1 MIADNYLQLRTE
13 LETALGKLLRL
24 SSEMRRD
31 PATLDTLH
39 GLLTDIRE
47 PLLFVVVGEVK
58 SGKSSLLNALF
69 GQEFAKVDVLPA
81 TDRVYIFRHGEKEK
95 SIDVSAQLTERY
107 LPIPFLQ
114 DFNVVDTPG
123 TNTMVPEHQTITES
137 FVPRADIVLFVFS
150 VTNPWSQ
157 SGWQLLDL
165 VQKKWLKNVVFVLQQ
180 ADLRHSAEVEVIH
193 RHLQDTA
200 MRKLGFAPPIFPVS
214 ARKAL
219 LVKTT
224 GIAKEDLWR
233 ESGFGPL
240 EEQINRMVT
249 ESGVRFVKLQST
261 ASTAGVILNEVADEI
276 HGSMETISRDE
287 KHLGR
292 VNEFLQVR
300 KDQTLRQVAG
310 FLRGVEQAC
319 RECARHGTRL
329 LEEKLSFWKTWRLV
343 WSRAQWQ
350 HDFQTEVEAKLRQ
363 TVEPQVENAVQLLET
378 DLRGLWPQLQD
389 AIEAQFASEGKTR
402 MRKTIPD
409 FARQRRELLQSIE
422 LTLVER
428 VAGKAVEEQLA
439 RMFRETAAW
448 LRLPAGIAA
457 AGGIITVIVAM
468 SSASVADVTGTLAVS
483 AAVIGTIVAFTQ
495 RRKILAAYERE
506 MEKKRDE
513 LVSAIEQQMKHAIDL
528 FYKEIAVA
536 FEPLTAFCVAE
547 RKRYEPLLEQADGLK
562 ELLEGLSRRLGVAA

>member
-13 LETALGKLLRL
+13 VETALGKLLRL

-31 PATLDTLH
+31 QATLDTLQ
-39 GLLTDIRE
+39 GLLTDVRE

-58 SGKSSLLNALF
+58 AGKSSLLNALF

-81 TDRVYIFRHGEKEK
+81 TDRVYIFRYAEEEK
-95 SIDVSAQLTERY
+95 SVEVSPQLTERY
-107 LPIPFLQ
+107 LPIEFLR

-123 TNTMVPEHQTITES
+123 TNTMVPEHQTITEG
-137 FVPRADIVLFVFS
+137 FVPRADVVLFVFS

-180 ADLRHSAEVEVIH
+180 ADLRDAAEIEVIH

-200 MRKLGFAPPIFPVS
+200 MRKLGFAPPIYAVS

-219 LVKTT
+219 LARTT
-224 GIAKEDLWR
+224 AVAKEELFQ

-240 EEQINRMVT
+240 EQQINQLVT

-261 ASTAGVILNEVADEI
+261 ASTAGVILSEIADEI
-276 HGSMETISRDE
+276 YGSMETISRDE
-287 KHLGR
+287 QHLGR
-292 VNEFLQVR
+292 VREFLQVR
-300 KDQTLRQVAG
+300 QDQTLRQVAG

-319 RECARHGTRL
+319 RECARQGTQL

-343 WSRAQWQ
+343 WSREQWQ

-378 DLRGLWPQLQD
+378 DLRSLWPQLQD
-389 AIEAQFASEGKTR
+389 AIEVQFASEGKSR
-402 MRKTIPD
+402 VRKTTPD
-409 FARQRRELLQSIE
+409 FAQQRRELLQSIE

-428 VAGKAVEEQLA
+428 VAGRAVEEQLA

-468 SSASVADVTGTLAVS
+468 SSASVADVTGVLAAS
-483 AAVIGTIVAFTQ
+483 AAIVGTVVAFTQ
-495 RRKILAAYERE
+495 RRKILTAYERE
-506 MEKKRDE
+506 MEKKRDD
-513 LVSAIEQQMKHAIDL
+513 LVNAIEQQMKHAIEL
-528 FYKEIAVA
+528 FYKEITVA
-536 FEPLTAFCVAE
+536 FEPLAAFCTTE
-547 RKRYEPLLEQADGLK
+547 RKRCEPLVEQADGLK
-562 ELLEGLSRRLGVAA
+562 QTLEDLSRRLGVAA

>member
-13 LETALGKLLRL
+13 LETALGQLLRL

-39 GLLTDIRE
+39 ALVTDVRE

-58 SGKSSLLNALF
+58 AGKSSLLNALF
-69 GQEFAKVDVLPA
+69 GQEFARVDVLPA
-81 TDRVYIFRHGEKEK
+81 TDRVYIFRHGDEEK
-95 SIDVSAQLTERY
+95 SVQVSPQLTERY
-107 LPIPFLQ
+107 LPIRFLQ

-123 TNTMVPEHQTITES
+123 TNTMVAEHQTITEG
-137 FVPRADIVLFVFS
+137 FVPRADVVLFVFS

-180 ADLRHSAEVEVIH
+180 ADLRDPAEIEVIH
-193 RHLQDTA
+193 RHLQETA
-200 MRKLGFAPPIFPVS
+200 RIKLGFAPPIFAVS

-219 LVKTT
+219 LARRG
-224 GIAKEDLWR
+224 GIAQDDLWCG
-233 ESGFGPL
+233 SGFGAL
-240 EEQINRMVT
+240 EDQINRMVT
-249 ESGVRFVKLQST
+249 EFGVRFVKLRST

-276 HGSMETISRDE
+276 HGSMETIARDE

-300 KDQTLRQVAG
+300 KGQTLRQVAG

-319 RECARHGTRL
+319 RECARQGTRL

-343 WSRAQWQ
+343 WSREQWQ
-350 HDFQTEVEAKLRQ
+350 HDFQTEVEAKLRE
-363 TVEPQVENAVQLLET
+363 TIEPQVENAVQLLET
-378 DLRGLWPQLQD
+378 DLRSLWPQLQD
-389 AIEAQFASEGKTR
+389 TIEAQFASEGKTR

-428 VAGKAVEEQLA
+428 VAGRAIEEQLA
-439 RMFRETAAW
+439 QMFRQTAAW

-457 AGGIITVIVAM
+457 GGAIVTAIVAM
-468 SSASVADVTGTLAVS
+468 SSASVADVTGVLAAS
-483 AAVIGTIVAFTQ
+483 AAIFGTIVAFTQ
-495 RRKILAAYERE
+495 RRKILTAYERE

-513 LVSAIEQQMKHAIDL
+513 LVNAIEQQMRHAIDL

-536 FEPLTAFCVAE
+536 FEPLAAFCVTE
-547 RKRYEPLLEQADGLK
+547 RKRYEPLAEQADALK
-562 ELLEGLSRRLGVAA
+562 DLLGGVRKRLGVAA

>member
-1 MIADNYLQLRTE
+1 MIADNYLQVRTE
-13 LETALGKLLRL
+13 LETALGKSLRL
-24 SSEMRRD
+24 ATEMRRET
-31 PATLDTLH
+31 ATLDTLH
-39 GLLTDIRE
+39 ALLTDIRE

-58 SGKSSLLNALF
+58 AGKSSLLNALF

-81 TDRVYIFRHGEKEK
+81 TDRVYIFRHGPEEK
-95 SIDVSAQLTERY
+95 SVEVSRQLTERY
-107 LPIPFLQ
+107 LPIKFLE

-123 TNTMVPEHQTITES
+123 TNTMVAAHQTITEG
-137 FVPRADIVLFVFS
+137 FVPRADVVLFVFS

-180 ADLRHSAEVEVIH
+180 ADLRDSAEIEVIH

-200 MRKLGFAPPIFPVS
+200 MRKLGFVPPLFSVS

-219 LVKTT
+219 LAKTT
-224 GIAKEDLWR
+224 AIAKEELWR

-261 ASTAGVILNEVADEI
+261 ASTAGIILNEVADEI
-276 HGSMETISRDE
+276 HDSIETIARDE

-292 VNEFLQVR
+292 VNELLQVR

-319 RECARHGTRL
+319 RECARQGTRL
-329 LEEKLSFWKTWRLV
+329 LEEKLSFWKTWRLI
-343 WSRAQWQ
+343 WSREQWQ
-350 HDFQTEVEAKLRQ
+350 HEFQTEVEAKLRQ

-389 AIEAQFASEGKTR
+389 AIDAQFASEGKNR
-402 MRKTIPD
+402 MKKTIPD

-439 RMFRETAAW
+439 KMFRETAAW

-468 SSASVADVTGTLAVS
+468 SSASVADVTGVLAAS
-483 AAVIGTIVAFTQ
+483 AAIFGTIVAFTQ

-506 MEKKRDE
+506 MEKKRED
-513 LVSAIEQQMKHAIDL
+513 LVNAIEQQMRHTIDL
-528 FYKEIAVA
+528 FYKETAVA
-536 FEPLTAFCVAE
+536 FEPLAAFCITE
-547 RKRYEPLLEQADGLK
+547 RKRYEPLVAQADGLK
-562 ELLEGLSRRLGVAA
+562 ELLGGLGRGLGVVA

>member
-1 MIADNYLQLRTE
+1 
-13 LETALGKLLRL
+13 
-24 SSEMRRD
+24 
-31 PATLDTLH
+31 
-39 GLLTDIRE
+39 
-47 PLLFVVVGEVK
+47 
-58 SGKSSLLNALF
+58 
-69 GQEFAKVDVLPA
+69 
-81 TDRVYIFRHGEKEK
+81 
-95 SIDVSAQLTERY
+95 
-107 LPIPFLQ
+107 
-114 DFNVVDTPG
+114 
-123 TNTMVPEHQTITES
+123 MVAAHQTITES
-137 FVPRADIVLFVFS
+137 FVPRADVVLFVFS

-180 ADLRHSAEVEVIH
+180 SDLRDSSEIDVIH

-200 MRKLGFAPPIFPVS
+200 MQKLGFAPPIFPVS

-219 LVKTT
+219 LARTT
-224 GIAKEDLWR
+224 GIAKEELWR

-249 ESGVRFVKLQST
+249 ESGVRFLKLQSI
-261 ASTAGVILNEVADEI
+261 ASTVGVILNEIADEI
-276 HGSMETISRDE
+276 HGAMETIARDE

-292 VNEFLQVR
+292 VNEFIRVR

-319 RECARHGTRL
+319 RECARQGTRL
-329 LEEKLSFWKTWRLV
+329 LEEKLSFWKTWRLI
-343 WSRAQWQ
+343 WSREQWQ
-350 HDFQTEVEAKLRQ
+350 HEFQTEVEAKLRQ

-389 AIEAQFASEGKTR
+389 AIEAQFASEGKNR
-402 MRKTIPD
+402 MKKTIPD

-468 SSASVADVTGTLAVS
+468 SSASVADVTGVLAAS
-483 AAVIGTIVAFTQ
+483 AAIFGTIVAFTQ
-495 RRKILAAYERE
+495 RRKILSAYEKE

-513 LVSAIEQQMKHAIDL
+513 LVNAVEQQMRHAIDL
-528 FYKEIAVA
+528 FYREIAVA
-536 FEPLTAFCVAE
+536 FEPLAAFCVAE
-547 RKRYEPLLEQADGLK
+547 RKRCEPLVEQAANLK
-562 ELLEGLSRRLGVAA
+562 ELQAGLSRQLGV

>member
-31 PATLDTLH
+31 AATLDTLH
-39 GLLTDIRE
+39 ALVTDARE

-58 SGKSSLLNALF
+58 AGKSSLLNALF

-81 TDRVYIFRHGEKEK
+81 TDRVYIFRHGDEEK
-95 SIDVSAQLTERY
+95 SVEVSPQLTERY
-107 LPIPFLQ
+107 LPIRFLQ

-123 TNTMVPEHQTITES
+123 TNTMVAEHQTITEG
-137 FVPRADIVLFVFS
+137 FVPRADVVLFVFS

-180 ADLRHSAEVEVIH
+180 ADLRDPAEIEVIH
-193 RHLQDTA
+193 RHLQETA
-200 MRKLGFAPPIFPVS
+200 RTKLGFAPPIFAVS
-214 ARKAL
+214 ARQAL
-219 LVKTT
+219 LARRG
-224 GIAKEDLWR
+224 GIAQDDLWLG
-233 ESGFGPL
+233 SGFGAL
-240 EEQINRMVT
+240 EDQINRMVT

-276 HGSMETISRDE
+276 HGSMETIARDE

-319 RECARHGTRL
+319 RECARQGTRL

-343 WSRAQWQ
+343 WSREQWQ

-378 DLRGLWPQLQD
+378 DLRSLWPQLQD

-428 VAGKAVEEQLA
+428 VAGRAIEEQLA
-439 RMFRETAAW
+439 QMFRQTAAW

-457 AGGIITVIVAM
+457 GGAIVTAIVAM
-468 SSASVADVTGTLAVS
+468 SSASVADVTGVLAAS
-483 AAVIGTIVAFTQ
+483 AAVFGTIVAFTQ
-495 RRKILAAYERE
+495 RRKILTAYERE

-513 LVSAIEQQMKHAIDL
+513 LVNAIEQQMRHAIDL

-536 FEPLTAFCVAE
+536 FEPLAAFCVTE
-547 RKRYEPLLEQADGLK
+547 RQRYEPLAEQADALK
-562 ELLEGLSRRLGVAA
+562 EQLAGLARRLGVAG

>member
-1 MIADNYLQLRTE
+1 MIADNYLQVRTE
-13 LETALGKLLRL
+13 LETALGRLLRL
-24 SSEMRRD
+24 ATEMRRE
-31 PATLDTLH
+31 PSTLDTLH
-39 GLLTDIRE
+39 ALLTDLRE

-58 SGKSSLLNALF
+58 AGKSSLLNALF

-81 TDRVYIFRHGEKEK
+81 TDRVYIFRHGEEEK
-95 SIDVSAQLTERY
+95 SVEVSPQLTERY
-107 LPIPFLQ
+107 LPIKFLQ

-123 TNTMVPEHQTITES
+123 TNTMVAEHQTITEG
-137 FVPRADIVLFVFS
+137 FVPRADVVLFVFS
-150 VTNPWSQ
+150 ATNPWSQ
-157 SGWQLLDL
+157 TGWQLLDL

-180 ADLRHSAEVEVIH
+180 SDLRDSAQIEVIH
-193 RHLQDTA
+193 RHLLDTA
-200 MRKLGFAPPIFPVS
+200 TQKLGFAPPIFPVS

-219 LVKTT
+219 LAKTT
-224 GIAKEDLWR
+224 AIAREEIWR

-249 ESGVRFVKLQST
+249 ESGVRFLKLQST
-261 ASTAGVILNEVADEI
+261 ASTSGVILDEIADEI
-276 HGSMETISRDE
+276 QGAMETIARDE
-287 KHLGR
+287 KQLGR
-292 VNEFLQVR
+292 VNEFLGVR
-300 KDQTLRQVAG
+300 KDTTLRQVAG

-319 RECARHGTRL
+319 RECARQGTQL
-329 LEEKLSFWKTWRLV
+329 LEEKLSFWKTWRLI
-343 WSRAQWQ
+343 WSREQWQ
-350 HDFQTEVEAKLRQ
+350 HDFQTEIEAKLRQ

-389 AIEAQFASEGKTR
+389 AIEAQFASEGKNR
-402 MRKTIPD
+402 MKKMIPD

-439 RMFRETAAW
+439 QMFRQTAAW

-468 SSASVADVTGTLAVS
+468 SSASVADVTGVLAAS
-483 AAVIGTIVAFTQ
+483 AAIFGTIVAFTQ

-513 LVSAIEQQMKHAIDL
+513 LVHAIEQQMRHAIDL
-528 FYKEIAVA
+528 FYKEISVA
-536 FEPLTAFCVAE
+536 FEPLAAFCVTE
-547 RKRYEPLLEQADGLK
+547 RKRCEPLVGQANALK
-562 ELLEGLSRRLGVAA
+562 ELFGEISRRLGV